1 MNQHF
6 STLMKNFENAAVE
19 LSTHYPRQ
27 HAYADK
33 VADSLKQLA
42 IRRAAMERH
51 IAKLNQQENRGT

>member
-1 MNQHF
+1 
-6 STLMKNFENAAVE
+6 MKNFENAAVE

-33 VADSLKQLA
+33 VVDSLKQLA